1 MGQAASKAKK
11 KAGRILRRKKTED
24 GKSKKRKLTRKKTE
38 IIMHGQKSLTGV
50 DPNNP
55 DKVNQDRII
64 YRMEYVSVP
73 RHYEGE
79 EGEGVNEMVKLV
91 GVCDGHGKHGHE
103 VAQFVADNLP
113 TLLFDTMKGEFRRGL
128 NTVEAVLQESIRNI
142 CKQVDKSD
150 INTELSGCTLLICF
164 IFENY
169 LYTCHLGDSRAV
181 LARDNDGHLAAS
193 PLSIDHIPENDRQR
207 IESFGGLV
215 STNLIEGKPTK
226 PMLVGQLSGKE
237 GGHFS
242 IETSR
247 AIGDKAARRFGLSHK
262 PDITKKRLDGDDMF
276 IVLASDGIF
285 AKMNNIQAVQVVFN
299 GLKQKNS
306 LDKVATGLCAKAQK
320 LWRESED
327 RIDDI
332 SCVIALLQENLE
344 VHSFFQMNKF
354 ESFMS
359 TVPCLE
365 PLLEPSFAP
374 SLLDSPSPN
383 SFAHDT
389 NWSVRELSVFK
400 ETVEMEPCLSR
411 AQSAIFDDGYEFSVN
426 MAHFHSH
433 EEFDDWF
440 SENRIASTRPG
451 AVSIDS
457 MNTREPL
464 GSISRAFSRYQSES
478 LGGNKF
484 PLHGISEKR
493 DTMKVLSSEGV
504 SELSSP
510 SSRNMAVSMSHNSG
524 SSRPNAV
531 SISRSEMAS
540 AEFFSSDTPL
550 PVETPVA
557 GGDHSF
563 QMNRGD
569 TRESIDIDLL
579 DTVSSQ
585 VTVDSPSLIPK
596 RDSLAP
602 PLTVNS
608 QESQKLEPK
617 IRSPGRNISPSQSPE
632 PDNMVAID
640 SEIFKDEDL

>member
-1 MGQAASKAKK
+1 MGGAASKAKK
-11 KAGRILRRKKTED
+11 KAGRILRRKKTND

-38 IIMHGQKSLTGV
+38 IIMHGQKSITGV

-64 YRMEYVSVP
+64 YRMEYLSVP
-73 RHYEGE
+73 RQYEGE

-91 GVCDGHGKHGHE
+91 GICDGHGKHGHD

-113 TLLFDTMKGEFRRGL
+113 TLLFDTMKEEFRRGL

-142 CKQVDKSD
+142 CKKVDKSD
-150 INTELSGCTLLICF
+150 IDTELSGCTLLICF

-247 AIGDKAARRFGLSHK
+247 AIGDKVARKFGLSHK

-276 IVLASDGIF
+276 IILASDGIF
-285 AKMNNIQAVQVVFN
+285 AKMNNIQAVQIVFN

-320 LWRESED
+320 LWRETED

-354 ESFMS
+354 ESFIS
-359 TVPCLE
+359 TVPMLE

-383 SFAHDT
+383 SFAHDI

-400 ETVEMEPCLSR
+400 ETVEIEPCLSR
-411 AQSAIFDDGYEFSVN
+411 AQSAVFDDGYEFSVN
-426 MAHFHSH
+426 MAHFQSH

-478 LGGNKF
+478 LGGNRF
-484 PLHGISEKR
+484 PLYGISEKR
-493 DTMKVLSSEGV
+493 DTMKVLSSE
-504 SELSSP
+504 LSSP
-510 SSRNMAVSMSHNSG
+510 SSRNMAVSISRNS
-524 SSRPNAV
+524 SYRPVAV

-540 AEFFSSDTPL
+540 AEFFPSDTPL
-550 PVETPVA
+550 PVETPMA
-557 GGDHSF
+557 ADDHTF
-563 QMNRGD
+563 NLTRGD
-569 TRESIDIDLL
+569 TRESIDVDLL
-579 DTVSSQ
+579 DTVAPQVIVNAPSS
-585 VTVDSPSLIPK
+585 LK

-602 PLTVNS
+602 PLVLNS

-617 IRSPGRNISPSQSPE
+617 TRSVGRDISPSQSPE
-632 PDNMVAID
+632 PDHMVAID
-640 SEIFKDEDL
+640 SEIFKDDDEL

>member
-1 MGQAASKAKK
+1 MGGAASKAKK
-11 KAGRILRRKKTED
+11 KAGRILRRKKTND

-38 IIMHGQKSLTGV
+38 IIMHGQKSITGV
-50 DPNNP
+50 DPSNP

-64 YRMEYVSVP
+64 YRMEYLSVP
-73 RHYEGE
+73 RQYEGE

-91 GVCDGHGKHGHE
+91 GICDGHGKHGHD

-113 TLLFDTMKGEFRRGL
+113 TLLFDTMKEEFRRGL

-142 CKQVDKSD
+142 CKKVDKSD

-247 AIGDKAARRFGLSHK
+247 AIGDKVARKFGLSHK

-276 IVLASDGIF
+276 IILASDGIF
-285 AKMNNIQAVQVVFN
+285 AKMNNIHAVQIVFN

-320 LWRESED
+320 LWRETED

-354 ESFMS
+354 ESFIS
-359 TVPCLE
+359 TVPMLE

-383 SFAHDT
+383 SFAHDI

-400 ETVEMEPCLSR
+400 ETVEIEPCLSR
-411 AQSAIFDDGYEFSVN
+411 AQSAVFDDGYEFSVN
-426 MAHFHSH
+426 MAHFQSH

-478 LGGNKF
+478 LGGNLF
-484 PLHGISEKR
+484 PLYGISEKR
-493 DTMKVLSSEGV
+493 DTMKVLSSE
-504 SELSSP
+504 LSSP
-510 SSRNMAVSMSHNSG
+510 SYRNMAVSISRNSG
-524 SSRPNAV
+524 SYRPVAV
-531 SISRSEMAS
+531 SISRS
-540 AEFFSSDTPL
+540 AEFFPSDTPL
-550 PVETPVA
+550 PVETPMA
-557 GGDHSF
+557 ADDHTF
-563 QMNRGD
+563 NLTRGD
-569 TRESIDIDLL
+569 TRESIDVDLL
-579 DTVSSQ
+579 DTVAPQVIVDAPSS
-585 VTVDSPSLIPK
+585 LK

-602 PLTVNS
+602 PLVTNS
-608 QESQKLEPK
+608 QEPQKLEPK
-617 IRSPGRNISPSQSPE
+617 TRSLGRDISPSQSPE
-632 PDNMVAID
+632 PDHMVAID
-640 SEIFKDEDL
+640 SEIFKDEDEL